1 MTMGAMEDSNSKS
14 LEKVLAQQR
23 QKEIAAD
30 DYSHKIENW
39 LRLADQMLGLEAT
52 HGKPGPAAGN
62 RPSTASRDLRQ
73 ATAEKGDGKSKA
85 KAATGRK

>member
-39 LRLADQMLGLEAT
+39 LRLADQMLGT
-52 HGKPGPAAGN
+52 
-62 RPSTASRDLRQ
+62 D
-73 ATAEKGDGKSKA
+73 ATAEKPL
-85 KAATGRK
+85 GRESTQRNANRKR